1 MASNYDLCLNSGL
14 LGIEGCVKVIQDVLN
29 KFAD

>member
-14 LGIEGCVKVIQDVLN
+14 LGVDGCVQLIREVLEQ
-29 KFAD
+29 F